1 MAELKKRMK
10 LAGKKDRE
18 DSVSSDSECWE
29 EDDRVDEEDEKN
41 KKKKK
46 KKSHK
51 MKIN

>member
-29 EDDRVDEEDEKN
+29 EDDRVDEEAEKN

-46 KKSHK
+46 NSHK